1 MSIFNNANHDKSFN
15 GPQPQLNSSDRTAY
29 LKSKTKYA
37 AAVNLAKSGGV
48 LTKANGAR
56 YVGTV
61 QTTRTGLTSASS
73 YSDYMDVAKG
83 KYLLTPPPSS
93 NLAASFQPSSADV
106 YYGNFTVTNYD
117 NAGVYLT
124 MLGYPLKTQGYPE
137 QAYYPNILVK
147 DSDSTPSAPTPNMFN
162 QENIVVDPQFQL
174 FYDVNACGSR
184 NYFKNVTIDPTLDL
198 TFTLTLEEVY
208 SLRPEIQQQ
217 AQRIIK
223 GEAQLLRG
231 FQFPTRIHFDLD
243 NCDSKASI
251 TPVAPDAPVIA
262 VSSITPAGPFTV
274 TIAWL
279 HGFDGGSPLTAY
291 TVYVD
296 GAAVATLDP
305 QPCRNTHTLTDVGS
319 GSSIWVT
326 ASNCLPKEVWNRTTE
341 PSCTTLTSARSNVLV
356 MPVFSTVTLSG
367 NTTVS
372 TPTYEVAQTVHLI
385 IPSGVTLT
393 VASGVTMTIRG
404 TVTINN
410 NGTLTNHGVIHIYGS
425 LDNNGAFTNSNSG
438 TVINYSSNSVTN
450 RGTLTNRGA
459 LTNETGGVIE
469 NKAGGSLD
477 NSQGTFTNRGTFNNG
492 GTFNGAIA
500 GNAPVLVVAPPSVPP
515 LEWQAKGF
523 VEGLAAGDKSGH
535 SVSASHDGTI
545 VAIGS
550 PGANSRKGVVR
561 IYKVTSISS
570 SNNSSSSSSTQW
582 TLMGSPIEGARE
594 NERSGT
600 SVSLSS
606 DGSIV
611 AVGAPG
617 GGALAPKGIT
627 RIYTWTDSTH
637 WALMGSA
644 IEGATDGDESGRSV
658 SLSSDGHTVAIGAPY
673 DVVVTNGLQQLCGI
687 TRMYDWINNSWTL
700 QAKIDGSTSDASGM
714 SVSLSADGSRVAIG
728 SPGGNSG
735 KGITRVYQ
743 RATPNWT
750 IVGLP
755 IPGDMANSWS
765 GWSVSLSSNGLA
777 VAVGAP
783 DANMLKGETR
793 IFKWSNDPWDST
805 RYQWSA
811 LGNPIVGL
819 AAGEQNGY
827 SVSLHSVQQ
836 THTVAICAPGA
847 SYVKDKS
854 LIYRWNESAQKWVA
868 MTKQL
873 HSGEQADSACLSS
886 DGKIAVFG
894 ASNQGI
900 TRMYAT
906 T

>member
-1 MSIFNNANHDKSFN
+1 MSIFNSANHDKSFN

-37 AAVNLAKSGGV
+37 AAVNLAKNGGV
-48 LTKANGAR
+48 LTKTNGAR

-93 NLAASFQPSSADV
+93 NLATSFQPSSWDV
-106 YYGNFTVTNYD
+106 YYGNFTVTKYD
-117 NAGVYLT
+117 NVGVYLT

-137 QAYYPNILVK
+137 QAYYPNLLVQE
-147 DSDSTPSAPTPNMFN
+147 SDSTPSAPTPNMFN
-162 QENIVVDPQFQL
+162 QDNIVVDPHFQL

-198 TFTLTLEEVY
+198 TFTLALDEVY
-208 SLRPEIQQQ
+208 SLRPEIEQQ

-223 GEAQLLRG
+223 GEAQRLRG

-251 TPVAPDAPVIA
+251 TPVAPDAPVIS

-326 ASNCLPKEVWNRTTE
+326 ASNCLPKEVWIRTTE

-356 MPVFSTVTLSG
+356 MPVFSTVTWNSG
-367 NTTVS
+367 MTVT

-385 IPSGVTLT
+385 IPSGATLT
-393 VASGVTMTIRG
+393 VASGGTMTIRG
-404 TVTINN
+404 TVTN
-410 NGTLTNHGVIHIYGS
+410 NGTLINAGVIHVYGS
-425 LDNNGAFTNSNSG
+425 LVNNGTFTNSNSG

-459 LTNETGGVIE
+459 LTNEIGGVIE
-469 NKAGGSLD
+469 NKAGGTLD

-492 GTFNGAIA
+492 GTFNGAIT
-500 GNAPVLVVAPPSVPP
+500 GNAPVLVPALPVSP
-515 LEWQAKGF
+515 LAWHAKGF

-535 SVSASHDGTI
+535 SVSASSNGTI

-550 PGANSRKGVVR
+550 PGANSGKGVVR
-561 IYKVTSISS
+561 IYKVTSS
-570 SNNSSSSSSTQW
+570 SNNSTQW
-582 TLMGSPIEGARE
+582 TLMDSPIEGARE

-611 AVGAPG
+611 AIGAPS

-627 RIYTWTDSTH
+627 RIYKWTDNTR
-637 WALMGSA
+637 WAPMGA
-644 IEGATDGDESGRSV
+644 IEGATDGDGGYSV
-658 SLSSDGHTVAIGAPY
+658 SLSSDGLTVAIGAPSDVVVINGLHQLCGVTRIYDWINNSWALQAKIDGGVNDVSGTSVSLSSNGHTVAIGAP
-673 DVVVTNGLQQLCGI
+673 
-687 TRMYDWINNSWTL
+687 
-700 QAKIDGSTSDASGM
+700 
-714 SVSLSADGSRVAIG
+714 
-728 SPGGNSG
+728 GGNSG
-735 KGITRVYQ
+735 KGVTRVYQ

-755 IPGDMANSWS
+755 IPGGVANGWS
-765 GWSVSLSSNGLA
+765 GWSVSLSSDGLA

-783 DANMLKGETR
+783 DANTLKGETR
-793 IFKWSNDPWDST
+793 IFKWGTDPRDPT

-819 AAGEQNGY
+819 ATGEQNGY
-827 SVSLHSVQQ
+827 SVSLHSDPNTQ

-854 LIYRWNESAQKWVA
+854 LIYRYDHDSTQWVA
-868 MTKQL
+868 MTKPL
-873 HSGEQADSACLSS
+873 HSGERADSACLSS
-886 DGKIAVFG
+886 DGTTAVFG

-900 TRMYAT
+900 TRMYAKT
-906 T
+906 

>member
-1 MSIFNNANHDKSFN
+1 MSIFNSANHDKSFN

-37 AAVNLAKSGGV
+37 AAVNLAKNGGV
-48 LTKANGAR
+48 LTKTNGAR

-93 NLAASFQPSSADV
+93 NLATSFQPSSADV

-124 MLGYPLKTQGYPE
+124 MLGYPLKTQGL
-137 QAYYPNILVK
+137 QAYYPNLLVK
-147 DSDSTPSAPTPNMFN
+147 ESDSTPSAPTPNMFN
-162 QENIVVDPQFQL
+162 QDNIVVDPQFQL

-198 TFTLTLEEVY
+198 TFTLDLEEVY

-251 TPVAPDAPVIA
+251 TPVAPDAPVIS

-326 ASNCLPKEVWNRTTE
+326 ASNCVPKEVWNWTTE

-356 MPVFSTVTLSG
+356 MPVFSTVIWSSG
-367 NTTVS
+367 MTV
-372 TPTYEVAQTVHLI
+372 PNEVPQTVHLI
-385 IPSGVTLT
+385 IPSGETLE
-393 VASGVTMTIRG
+393 VAIGVTIRG

-410 NGTLTNHGVIHIYGS
+410 NGTLTN
-425 LDNNGAFTNSNSG
+425 
-438 TVINYSSNSVTN
+438 
-450 RGTLTNRGA
+450 RGA
-459 LTNETGGVIE
+459 LTNEIGGVIE
-469 NKAGGSLD
+469 NKAGGSID
-477 NSQGTFTNRGTFNNG
+477 NNSQGTFTNRGTFNNG
-492 GTFNGAIA
+492 GTFNGDIT
-500 GNAPVLVVAPPSVPP
+500 GNAPVTVVAPPAVPP
-515 LEWQAKGF
+515 LEWQAKGV

-535 SVSASHDGTI
+535 SVSASSDGSI

-550 PGANSRKGVVR
+550 PGANSGKGVVR
-561 IYKVTSISS
+561 IYKVT
-570 SNNSSSSSSTQW
+570 SSSTQW
-582 TLMGSPIEGARE
+582 TLMGSPIDGARE

-600 SVSLSS
+600 SVSLSAN
-606 DGSIV
+606 GNTV
-611 AVGAPG
+611 
-617 GGALAPKGIT
+617 
-627 RIYTWTDSTH
+627 
-637 WALMGSA
+637 
-644 IEGATDGDESGRSV
+644 
-658 SLSSDGHTVAIGAPY
+658 TVAIGAPFANSGKG
-673 DVVVTNGLQQLCGI
+673 VVRIYALTNNQWTIMGSSPIEGAHNNEYHGYSVSLSSQGNTVAIGAPFGAVGTYTQCGI
-687 TRMYDWINNSWTL
+687 TRIYKWNSSSWIMLGSAINGSANSE
-700 QAKIDGSTSDASGM
+700 TSGL
-714 SVSLSADGSRVAIG
+714 SVSLSSEGHAVAIG
-728 SPGGNSG
+728 APF
-735 KGITRVYQ
+735 
-743 RATPNWT
+743 
-750 IVGLP
+750 
-755 IPGDMANSWS
+755 ANSSKGVTRIYQLTNDAWTPMGTPIAGVVANGSS
-765 GWSVSLSSNGLA
+765 GWSVSLSANGLA

-783 DANMLKGETR
+783 YANTLKGETR
-793 IFKWSNDPWDST
+793 IYRWDSA
-805 RYQWSA
+805 SA
-811 LGNPIVGL
+811 KWLPYAEKPIVGL
-819 AAGEQNGY
+819 ATGEQHGY
-827 SVSLHSVQQ
+827 SVSLHSVQD
-836 THTVAICAPGA
+836 THTVAVCAPGT

-854 LIYRWNESAQKWVA
+854 LIYRYHAVSSQWVA
-868 MTKQL
+868 MTKPL
-873 HSGEQADSACLSS
+873 HLGERADSACLSS
-886 DGKIAVFG
+886 DGTTAVFG

-900 TRMYAT
+900 TRMYAKT
-906 T
+906 